1 MKWNFNNLSLA
12 DLPKARCEKPSIC
25 PVYFPDFS
33 YRNRNTSLPGNM
45 LPDAELYVK
54 NKVSR
59 TKDGHAPLP
68 LFLLSSMCT
77 ERKIRIKI
85 RKDQETFNAPFSKG
99 GAFLRFRQSSIFC
112 TSQGS
117 VMNASTFIP

>member
-33 YRNRNTSLPGNM
+33 YRNKNTSLPGNM

-59 TKDGHAPLP
+59 TFVSKRMEILHFPSFFSLQCVRKGKSKLCEAP
-68 LFLLSSMCT
+68 
-77 ERKIRIKI
+77 
-85 RKDQETFNAPFSKG
+85 A
-99 GAFLRFRQSSIFC
+99 
-112 TSQGS
+112 
-117 VMNASTFIP
+117 